1 MQKIVFVC
9 LGNICRSPLAEALFQ
24 NEIEKRGMTHLFEL
38 DSCGTNGLHN
48 GERADARTRKNAIA
62 HGIEVPSISRK
73 ITAND
78 IQHFDLLLTMD
89 EEVQSKVLNL
99 CKTEE
104 EKQKV
109 VLFREFDPKSP
120 GSEVPDPWYGG
131 DEGFEN
137 VFQIVKE
144 NTEIWVNRLC

>member
-48 GERADARTRKNAIA
+48 GERADARTRKNALA

-78 IQHFDLLLTMD
+78 IQH
-89 EEVQSKVLNL
+89 
-99 CKTEE
+99 
-104 EKQKV
+104 
-109 VLFREFDPKSP
+109 
-120 GSEVPDPWYGG
+120 
-131 DEGFEN
+131 
-137 VFQIVKE
+137 
-144 NTEIWVNRLC
+144 

>member
-1 MQKIVFVC
+1 
-9 LGNICRSPLAEALFQ
+9 
-24 NEIEKRGMTHLFEL
+24 L

-48 GERADARTRKNAIA
+48 GERADARTRKNALA
-62 HGIEVPSISRK
+62 HNIEVQSISRK

-89 EEVQSKVLNL
+89 DEVQSKVLNL
-99 CKTEE
+99 CKSEE

>member
-24 NEIEKRGMTHLFEL
+24 NEIDKRGDSHLFEI

-48 GERADARTRKNAIA
+48 GERADARTRKNALT
-62 HGIEVPSISRK
+62 HGIEVPSISRQ

-89 EEVQSKVLNL
+89 DEVQSKVLGM
-99 CKTEE
+99 CKTDE

-109 VLFREFDPKSP
+109 VLFREFDPTAP

-131 DEGFEN
+131 EAGFEN
-137 VFQIVKE
+137 VFHIIKE